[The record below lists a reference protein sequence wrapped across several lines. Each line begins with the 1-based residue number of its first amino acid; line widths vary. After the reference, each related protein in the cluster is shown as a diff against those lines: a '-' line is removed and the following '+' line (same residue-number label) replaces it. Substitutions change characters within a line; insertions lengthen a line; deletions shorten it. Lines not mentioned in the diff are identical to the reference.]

1 MAACYGS
8 TSGVF
13 LYFNDGESFE
23 SVGGVNPGGW
33 GATSDADG
41 ESVCCAHLSNVPSFE
56 MEALEREA
64 PVLVERYGFREGS
77 AGAGEYRGGF
87 GLDYRIRYRG
97 QQGTVSFWG
106 GRHRHEPFGLDG
118 GHGGERARYRMNGG
132 DGWETVGANEVVSLS
147 VGDRISYESAGGGGF
162 GDPLDRD
169 PERVLADWRDGLVS
183 AATARDVYGVRIDE
197 SDGTVA
203 GLTERRARRDDGT
216 AADGR

>member
-1 MAACYGS
+1 
-8 TSGVF
+8 
-13 LYFNDGESFE
+13 
-23 SVGGVNPGGW
+23 
-33 GATSDADG
+33 
-41 ESVCCAHLSNVPSFE
+41 
-56 MEALEREA
+56 
-64 PVLVERYGFREGS
+64 
-77 AGAGEYRGGF
+77 
-87 GLDYRIRYRG
+87 
-97 QQGTVSFWG
+97 
-106 GRHRHEPFGLDG
+106 
-118 GHGGERARYRMNGG
+118 MNGG
-132 DGWETVGANEVVSLS
+132 DGWETVGANKVVSLS